1 MVVEVVVEFTL
12 LLVML
17 EKPVDQVVEVVLLED
32 QLLLVILLQGLLSLK
47 VMLVETE
54 IQTPVVVEVV
64 LAQLV

>member
-32 QLLLVILLQGLLSLK
+32 QLLLVILLQGLLFLK

-64 LAQLV
+64 LDQLV

>member
-12 LLVML
+12 HLEQLVVL
-17 EKPVDQVVEVVLLED
+17 VHQVVEVVLLVN
-32 QLLLVILLQGLLSLK
+32 LLVLVILLQGLLFLK

-64 LAQLV
+64 LDQLV

>member
-12 LLVML
+12 HLEQLVVM
-17 EKPVDQVVEVVLLED
+17 VHQVVEVVLPVN
-32 QLLLVILLQGLLSLK
+32 LLVLVILLQGLLSLK

>member
-1 MVVEVVVEFTL
+1 MVVEVVVGFTL
-12 LLVML
+12 HLEQLVVL
-17 EKPVDQVVEVVLLED
+17 VHQVVEVVLPVN
-32 QLLLVILLQGLLSLK
+32 LLVLVILLQGLLSLK